1 MKELYL
7 DRQEDYEKNLELFLA
22 TQEKKY
28 YDNIFIDMKTYCFNK
43 IKQMKPF
50 LPINTIDDW
59 ATEVTL
65 NAIQAIKNKGFSD
78 RKNWPDNM
86 GGYLSW
92 FCLGVNNAK
101 KFSPENV
108 EVDIESVQDI
118 DLIHDD
124 KGEAF
129 MQIED
134 IGSVDNEVSQFLIK
148 EAIKMTVFNDGYKM
162 IDVDR
167 AIKLYT
173 KYNGKIGKFSVRN
186 KVIIEAL
193 KNNIES
199 ILKGNVKV
207 VEEK

>member
-7 DRQEDYEKNLELFLA
+7 DRQKDYEKNLELYLA
-22 TQEKKY
+22 TKEKKY

-65 NAIQAIKNKGFSD
+65 NAIQAIKNKGFD
-78 RKNWPDNM
+78 NRKNWPDNM

-118 DLIHDD
+118 ELIHDD
-124 KGEAF
+124 KGETF
-129 MQIED
+129 MNIEG
-134 IGSVDNEVSQFLIK
+134 IGSIDNDVAKFIIQ
-148 EAIKMTVFNDGYKM
+148 EAIKMTVYNDGYEM
-162 IDVDR
+162 VNVDR
-167 AIKLYT
+167 AIKLYM
-173 KYNGKIGKFSVRN
+173 KYDGKIGKFSQRN
-186 KVIIEAL
+186 KVIIDAL
-193 KNNIES
+193 KKNVES
-199 ILKGNVKV
+199 ILHGNVKV

>member
-7 DRQEDYEKNLELFLA
+7 DRQEDYEKNLELFLV

-186 KVIIEAL
+186 KVIIETL

>member
-186 KVIIEAL
+186 KVIIETL